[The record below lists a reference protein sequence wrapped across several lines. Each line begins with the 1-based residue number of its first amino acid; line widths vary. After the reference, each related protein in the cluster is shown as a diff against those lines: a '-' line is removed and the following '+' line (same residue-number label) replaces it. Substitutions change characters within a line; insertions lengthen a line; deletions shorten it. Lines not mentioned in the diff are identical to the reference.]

1 MWISKITGPKLK
13 PPRISESQ
21 HTGLASRIHQ
31 LQQEI
36 SDLAFTN
43 YRTYADVG
51 RTAENCKEMLTQ
63 VSQQM
68 SSAKRGLPSLVDTIQ
83 QFSSSADQLREEY
96 DKLEALES
104 EDSQLWE
111 LLQLPQRMDK
121 CIRAGRYEEAYSL
134 TSFALRIQ
142 QQGRVGGGGVLKF

>member
-1 MWISKITGPKLK
+1 
-13 PPRISESQ
+13 
-21 HTGLASRIHQ
+21 
-31 LQQEI
+31 
-36 SDLAFTN
+36 
-43 YRTYADVG
+43 
-51 RTAENCKEMLTQ
+51 MLTQ

-68 SSAKRGLPSLVDTIQ
+68 SSAKRDLPSLVDTIQ

-96 DKLEALES
+96 DKLEALER

-134 TSFALRIQ
+134 TSFALKIQ
-142 QQGRVGGGGVLKF
+142 QQGELELWIFKSR